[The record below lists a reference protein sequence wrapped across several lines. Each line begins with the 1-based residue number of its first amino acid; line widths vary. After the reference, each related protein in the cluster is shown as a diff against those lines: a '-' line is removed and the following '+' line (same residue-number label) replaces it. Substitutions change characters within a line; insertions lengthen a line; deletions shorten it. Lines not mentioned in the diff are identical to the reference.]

1 MPRGLRAQISPN
13 EQRVLVSLSL
23 RVLPKNASSSDFE
36 HLMKLDLIEV
46 RDGVFDV
53 TPLGRER
60 LAAPK
65 D

>member
-1 MPRGLRAQISPN
+1 
-13 EQRVLVSLSL
+13 
-23 RVLPKNASSSDFE
+23 LPKNASSSDFE